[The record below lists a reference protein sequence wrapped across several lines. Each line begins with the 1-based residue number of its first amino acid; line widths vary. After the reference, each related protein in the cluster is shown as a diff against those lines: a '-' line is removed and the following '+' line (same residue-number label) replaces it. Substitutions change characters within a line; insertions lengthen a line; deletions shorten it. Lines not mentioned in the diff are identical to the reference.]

1 MGLLNFF
8 EVPRAMGN
16 PFQKIV
22 KTEEELQ
29 QFIKDNNGRNAVF
42 TSHNSYPTLQGGEP
56 YQINVN
62 KIFIDLDDDRKP
74 ENALLDLRTLDLW
87 CQENNLPSVS
97 VFSGSKGFHLYIILK
112 ETKFVH
118 SQYLKD
124 ATKAIHIWIRNQLK
138 LRTLCDASSDPKRL
152 CRVWYTKHAKRD
164 KKTGQTILN
173 GNTCYPLHPDWI
185 HSHSMQTI
193 IDNSKNPKILS
204 PSQALNPILCADD
217 NLLTLDDFI
226 DKFKI
231 NVEDIIKSNA
241 SECTL
246 ENLNQI
252 TEYKEVND
260 PFIKK
265 IIPKMCMHTQIIHNP
280 NPPHF
285 IRFNTVVQLKKL
297 GYSRKWIFDFIK
309 SRSYIDGD
317 KTDVCAYQINQIFA
331 HNPPY
336 NHATCTTIYR
346 KGFCIGSLCPL
357 YSKFGR

>member
-1 MGLLNFF
+1 MRLLNFF
-8 EVPRAMGN
+8 EVPRSMGN
-16 PFQKIV
+16 PFQRIV
-22 KTEEELQ
+22 KTEEELLE
-29 QFIKDNNGRNAVF
+29 FIKENDGKEAVF
-42 TSHNSYPTLQGGEP
+42 TSHNSYPILENGNP

-74 ENALLDLRTLDLW
+74 ENALLDLRTLNKW
-87 CQENNLPSVS
+87 CINNGLSSVS

-112 ETKFVH
+112 EQKYLH
-118 SQYLKD
+118 NQYLVD
-124 ATKAIHIWIRNQLK
+124 VTKAIHIWLKKHLK

-164 KKTGQTILN
+164 KKTGKTILN

-185 HSHSMQTI
+185 NKHSMQTI
-193 IDNSKNPKILS
+193 IDNSKNPKPLQPDQIFPTHLS
-204 PSQALNPILCADD
+204 HGMV
-217 NLLTLDDFI
+217 TLDGFV

-231 NVEDIIKSNA
+231 DVDDIIKSNA

-246 ENLNQI
+246 ENINQI
-252 TEYKEVND
+252 SKYQEVND

-285 IRFNTVVQLKKL
+285 IRFNVVVQLKKL
-297 GYSRKWIFDFIK
+297 GYSRKWIFDFIQD
-309 SRSYIDGD
+309 RSYVDGD
-317 KTDVCAYQINQIFA
+317 KVDVCAYQINQIFT
-331 HNPPY
+331 HSPHY
-336 NHATCTTIYR
+336 THATCTTIYR
-346 KGFCIGSLCPL
+346 KGFCIGAICPQ